1 MIKKL
6 TILILL
12 AISVGAMA
20 QQMPADKEARMEKF
34 ITELM
39 SKMTL
44 EEKIG
49 QLHQISGGDVVSG
62 ELSSDGN
69 KTAQQIRSGGVG
81 SMLNAKGVEKVYA
94 LQKVAV
100 EQSRLKI
107 PLLFGMDVIH
117 GYETAFPVPLAMA
130 STWNMKQIET
140 MARTA
145 AVEASADG
153 VCWTFSPMVDITRDP
168 RWGRIVEGAGED
180 PFLGGAVAKAMVKGY
195 QGEPGFATNTQILAC
210 VKHFALY
217 GAPDAGRDYST
228 VDMSRLRMFNDYLYP
243 YQAAVEAGVATVMS
257 SFNEVDNVPAT
268 ANKWLLE
275 DLLRKQWGFKGLVL
289 TDYAS
294 INDLPRHGI
303 GDPVSTTIRAL
314 EAGTD
319 IDMEA
324 YAYHY
329 MLPEAVRNGRV
340 PMALIDKACRRVLE
354 AKYQLGLFENPYKY
368 CDVTRPC

>member
-1 MIKKL
+1 
-6 TILILL
+6 
-12 AISVGAMA
+12 
-20 QQMPADKEARMEKF
+20 
-34 ITELM
+34 
-39 SKMTL
+39 
-44 EEKIG
+44 
-49 QLHQISGGDVVSG
+49 
-62 ELSSDGN
+62 
-69 KTAQQIRSGGVG
+69 
-81 SMLNAKGVEKVYA
+81 
-94 LQKVAV
+94 
-100 EQSRLKI
+100 
-107 PLLFGMDVIH
+107 
-117 GYETAFPVPLAMA
+117 
-130 STWNMKQIET
+130 
-140 MARTA
+140 
-145 AVEASADG
+145 
-153 VCWTFSPMVDITRDP
+153 
-168 RWGRIVEGAGED
+168 
-180 PFLGGAVAKAMVKGY
+180 
-195 QGEPGFATNTQILAC
+195 
-210 VKHFALY
+210 
-217 GAPDAGRDYST
+217 
-228 VDMSRLRMFNDYLYP
+228 MFNDYLYP

-354 AKYQLGLFENPYKY
+354 AKYQLGRKSSLQKRT
-368 CDVTRPC
+368 VLSHVRQQVKASSS